1 MSSIEHRTSGFTV
14 VELLAVLI
22 LAGVVAVVALPKLD
36 VIARLNADGWREQ
49 TVAGL
54 RLAQAT
60 AVGHR
65 RLVCASFDASGLL
78 QLRVAAA
85 NPAIECSADLRG
97 PDGSSRF
104 GSTGPG
110 AAVGVVPA
118 GTLYFQPSGQLSSD
132 GTGGNVGGRE
142 ISVSGANSIF
152 VAGQSGHVE

>member
-1 MSSIEHRTSGFTV
+1 M

-36 VIARLNADGWREQ
+36 VIDRLGADGWREQ

-60 AVGHR
+60 ALGHR

-78 QLRVAAA
+78 HLRVAAG
-85 NPAIECSADLRG
+85 NPAIDCSADLRG
-97 PDGSSRF
+97 PDGSNRF
-104 GSTGPG
+104 GSTPPG
-110 AAVGVVPA
+110 AAVAVQPA
-118 GTLYFQPSGQLSSD
+118 GTLYFQPSGQVSAD
-132 GTGGNVGGRE
+132 GAGGNVGGRE
-142 ISVSGANSIF
+142 ISISGTRSIF